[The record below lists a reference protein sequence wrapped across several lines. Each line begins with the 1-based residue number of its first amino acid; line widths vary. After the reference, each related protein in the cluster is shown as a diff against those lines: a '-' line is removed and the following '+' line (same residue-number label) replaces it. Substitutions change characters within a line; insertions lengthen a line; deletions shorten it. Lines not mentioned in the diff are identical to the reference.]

1 MWGGRISTLYLKT
14 RSLSPW
20 LKCSFSWGLIEYHL
34 LSVSIQHMYCISA
47 MHPRTAAILFTAL
60 SKNGNIKS
68 IFHLFEIFFN
78 HRIISDVLLLE
89 QNIWGVNVCNSKR
102 LTGRNPQWWNY
113 PLGIDK
119 TFLLFLSQEKLGEGN
134 SRTSGGKLKRYQ
146 TLPLHPYQKS
156 KSLNIDFSGLCC
168 WQ

>member
-1 MWGGRISTLYLKT
+1 MPSLLGSSWKISLQLHIKDCFLLVLLRFTASKTMWGLTE
-14 RSLSPW
+14 
-20 LKCSFSWGLIEYHL
+20 CNL
-34 LSVSIQHMYCISA
+34 LSVSIQHMYYISA

-78 HRIISDVLLLE
+78 HRSISDVLLLE

-113 PLGIDK
+113 PRGVDK
-119 TFLLFLSQEKLGEGN
+119 TFLLFLSQQKWDYV
-134 SRTSGGKLKRYQ
+134 KLKKFGWANKAIKR
-146 TLPLHPYQKS
+146 K
-156 KSLNIDFSGLCC
+156 
-168 WQ
+168 